1 MSALVTA
8 VLVATSSTAAAT
20 TTSATPTTTSGGAD
34 ATICANK
41 QSPPAAEDDAEQPA
55 PGTPA
60 PTPLPVP
67 ASPVGGDQLGNC
79 GFVLPPDAATVPP
92 SEVDASSWV
101 LADIDTG
108 AVLAA
113 KDPHAR
119 QRPASLIKVLLAM
132 VALTD
137 LKPNTPVLITQDDV
151 DAAKDTARVG
161 VAPGAKFTV
170 QQLVE
175 AMLMKPGNDVP
186 HALAQALGGI
196 PKTLDLMNTMA
207 AQMGALD
214 TRVATP
220 SGLDGPGM
228 STSAYDLALIY
239 RHAMQLPD
247 FADAASAKSV
257 LLGGLVV
264 RPTDSLIANYP
275 GAINAITSNTTD
287 AHWTNLSSAAKGS
300 HRLVAILLR
309 GEQTQYAMYR
319 QASRLLDYGYA
330 LETANA
336 HQVGLLVNQ
345 APPVKPTTSASNSTT
360 ESSDPAG
367 RTDTSDASP
376 MFAAFGNVG
385 MPLTIVA
392 GLVVLVALAMYLR
405 KRRARAA
412 RARRLAAQNA
422 P

>member
-8 VLVATSSTAAAT
+8 VLVATSSTAAA

-55 PGTPA
+55 PGTAA

-67 ASPVGGDQLGNC
+67 ASPVGGDQLGKC
-79 GFVLPPDAATVPP
+79 GFVLPPDAATAPP
-92 SEVDASSWV
+92 SEVDAASWV

-151 DAAKDTARVG
+151 DAAKDTARVD

-170 QQLVE
+170 RQLVE

-196 PKTLDLMNTMA
+196 PHTLQLMNTMA
-207 AQMGALD
+207 ARMGALD

-228 STSAYDLALIY
+228 STSAYDMALIY
-239 RHAMQLPD
+239 RHAMRLPA
-247 FADAASAKSV
+247 FTEAASAKSV
-257 LLGGLVV
+257 LLGGLSVH
-264 RPTDSLIANYP
+264 PTDSLMTTYP
-275 GAINAITSNTTD
+275 GAINGITSNTTD

-300 HRLVAILLR
+300 HRLMAILLR

-319 QASRLLDYGYA
+319 QASKLLDYGFA
-330 LETANA
+330 LEEANA
-336 HQVGLLVNQ
+336 HQVGLLVNE
-345 APPVKPTTSASNSTT
+345 APPVKPSISPSGSTT

-367 RTDTSDASP
+367 RTDTADANP
-376 MFAAFGNVG
+376 MFSAFGNVG

-392 GLVVLVALAMYLR
+392 GLVVLAALAMYLR

-412 RARRLAAQNA
+412 RARRMAASNNS
-422 P
+422 